1 MIKKLRIKLVAASM
15 LSLLIV
21 LAVIMG
27 IVGALNYREI
37 VEDADSTLAILAANE
52 GSFPDAVLGGVTGE
66 DMGTPQAEPGAPH
79 DEAESVQGAQPPDI
93 QDGVEPPNI
102 ATSPEDAP
110 RGKWQ
115 VSPELPYES
124 RYFSVL
130 LDSDGNVLSTDM
142 KRIAAV
148 DEDTAIAYANSIFT
162 SGKERGFV
170 NAYRYVLVTSDEGTR
185 VIFLDCGRSLDTF
198 RNFAVTG
205 VGVAAAGLLA
215 VFLLMIVLSGRIV
228 KPFSESYEKQKRFI
242 TDAGHELKT
251 PLTIINADTE
261 ILGMD
266 FGDNEWLDDI
276 RSQTGR
282 LTELTNSLI
291 LLSRMEEEQA
301 QYQMIEFPLSDV
313 VEESAH
319 SFRNLALTQE
329 KTLSCEIQP
338 MISFCGD
345 ENSIRRLVGILLD
358 NAVKY
363 CTEQGEI
370 RLTLEKQKNAV
381 RLSVY
386 NTSEPV
392 SEEQLTH
399 LFDRFYRTD
408 SSRNS
413 HTGGYGLGLSIAAA
427 IVRVHKGKIWAAT
440 EDGRS
445 LTITV
450 TLPQ

>member
-37 VEDADSTLAILAANE
+37 VEDANSTLAILAPNE
-52 GSFPDAVLGGVTGE
+52 GSFPGAVGIRTRMTGQV
-66 DMGTPQAEPGAPH
+66 GK
-79 DEAESVQGAQPPDI
+79 
-93 QDGVEPPNI
+93 DGVSPP
-102 ATSPEDAP
+102 AVVP
-110 RGKWQ
+110 RGERQ
-115 VSPELPYES
+115 MSPELPYES

-130 LDSDGNVLSTDM
+130 FDSEGNVLSTDM

-148 DEDTAIAYANSIFT
+148 DEDTAIAYANSILA

-170 NAYRYVLVTSDEGTR
+170 NVYRYVLITSDEGTR

-215 VFLLMIVLSGRIV
+215 VLLLMIVLSGRIV

-266 FGDNEWLDDI
+266 FGENEWLDDI

-282 LTELTNSLI
+282 LTDLTNSLI

-301 QYQMIEFPLSDV
+301 QYQMIEFPLTDV

-363 CTEQGEI
+363 CIERGEI

-386 NTSEPV
+386 NTSESV
-392 SEEQLTH
+392 SEDQIAQV
-399 LFDRFYRTD
+399 
-408 SSRNS
+408 
-413 HTGGYGLGLSIAAA
+413 YGLCY
-427 IVRVHKGKIWAAT
+427 
-440 EDGRS
+440 
-445 LTITV
+445 
-450 TLPQ
+450 P

>member
-27 IVGALNYREI
+27 IVGMLNYREI

-52 GSFPDAVLGGVTGE
+52 GSFPGG
-66 DMGTPQAEPGAPH
+66 AETLPEKNG
-79 DEAESVQGAQPPDI
+79 
-93 QDGVEPPNI
+93 QDGADGAAPPEN
-102 ATSPEDAP
+102 AP
-110 RGKWQ
+110 RGKRQ

-148 DEDTAIAYANSIFT
+148 DEDTAIVYANSIFT

-170 NAYRYVLVTSDEGTR
+170 SAYRYVLVTSDEGTR

-319 SFRNLALTQE
+319 SFRNLALTQQ
-329 KTLSCEIQP
+329 KTLSSEIQP

-392 SEEQLTH
+392 SEEQLAH

-413 HTGGYGLGLSIAAA
+413 RTGGYGLGLSIAAA

-445 LTITV
+445 LIITV

>member
-52 GSFPDAVLGGVTGE
+52 GSFPGAVEILPEKNG
-66 DMGTPQAEPGAPH
+66 
-79 DEAESVQGAQPPDI
+79 
-93 QDGVEPPNI
+93 QDGKDGVSPP
-102 ATSPEDAP
+102 AGVP
-110 RGKWQ
+110 RGERQ
-115 VSPELPYES
+115 RSPELPYES

-130 LDSDGNVLSTDM
+130 FDSEGNVLSTDM

-148 DEDTAIAYANSIFT
+148 DEDTAIAYANSILA

-170 NAYRYVLVTSDEGTR
+170 NVYRYVLITSDEGTR

-215 VFLLMIVLSGRIV
+215 VLLLMIVLSGRIV

-251 PLTIINADTE
+251 PLTIINAATE

-266 FGDNEWLDDI
+266 FGENEWLDDI

-282 LTELTNSLI
+282 LTDLTNSLI

-363 CTEQGEI
+363 CIERGEI

-386 NTSEPV
+386 NTSESV
-392 SEEQLTH
+392 SEEQIAH

-413 HTGGYGLGLSIAAA
+413 RTGGYGLGLSIAAA
-427 IVRVHKGKIWAAT
+427 IVRVHKGRIQAST
-440 EDGRS
+440 EDGQS
-445 LTITV
+445 LTIMV
-450 TLPQ
+450 TLPM

>member
-37 VEDADSTLAILAANE
+37 VEDADSTLTILAANE
-52 GSFPDAVLGGVTGE
+52 GSFPGA
-66 DMGTPQAEPGAPH
+66 AEILPEKNG
-79 DEAESVQGAQPPDI
+79 
-93 QDGVEPPNI
+93 QDGKDGVSPPAGI
-102 ATSPEDAP
+102 P
-110 RGKWQ
+110 RSERQ
-115 VSPELPYES
+115 MSPELPYES

-130 LDSDGNVLSTDM
+130 FDSDGNVLSTDM

-148 DEDTAIAYANSIFT
+148 DEDTAIAYANSILA

-170 NAYRYVLVTSDEGTR
+170 NVYRYVLITSDEGTR

-198 RNFAVTG
+198 WNFAVTG

-215 VFLLMIVLSGRIV
+215 VLLLMIVLSGRIV

-251 PLTIINADTE
+251 PLTVINADTE

-319 SFRNLALTQE
+319 SFRNLALTQG

-338 MISFCGD
+338 MIFFCGD

-386 NTSEPV
+386 NTSEPI

-413 HTGGYGLGLSIAAA
+413 RTGGYGLGLSIAAA
-427 IVRVHKGKIWAAT
+427 VVRVHKGKIQAST
-440 EDGRS
+440 EDGQS
-445 LTITV
+445 LMIMV
-450 TLPQ
+450 TLPV